1 MQRTLLWIFLSVS
14 FANTAQELNVFTEQ
28 DSLRGQVTLE
38 RIWWDLQQYDLSI
51 TIKTDP
57 KFLWGTNTI
66 SYTVLSANQLMQID
80 LQAPMQLL
88 KAMQDE
94 KELKITKRGN
104 AHFIEL
110 QKNQVAG
117 QQEQLVLTFSGKPKT
132 SKNPPWDAGF
142 TWSKDKNGLDF
153 VATSCQGQGAS
164 VWWPC
169 KDHMY
174 DEPDRG
180 VNLHYTVPENLVAV
194 GNGRLVGTELE
205 PSQKSKT
212 YHWKVTQPIN
222 NYGVHLSVGDYVHFD
237 EKYVGEAGILD
248 CSYYV
253 LRENLQ
259 KAKQQFKEAKRT
271 LEAFEYWFGPYPF
284 YEDSYK
290 LVEVPYLGMEHQSA
304 VTYGNGYENGY
315 RGTDLSGTGWG
326 LKFDF
331 IIVHESGHEWF
342 ANNITNKDIAD
353 MWIHESFTNYAESL
367 FLEYHYGKEAADAYV
382 TGLREGISNDRPI
395 IGHYGVNSQGSSDMY
410 FKGANM
416 LHTIRQL
423 FKNTQKWRALLR
435 GMNRQFYHQ
444 TVSTA
449 QIENYFS
456 KMLGQDLSKIFD
468 QYLRTSDIPVFE
480 YRIDENNFHYRWTN
494 TLAEFDM
501 PLKINHNN
509 TKMWIRPSN
518 TWKTIRFHEKTRHV
532 SVDKNFYIKIKMSKN
547 KSSDD

>member
-1 MQRTLLWIFLSVS
+1 
-14 FANTAQELNVFTEQ
+14 
-28 DSLRGQVTLE
+28 
-38 RIWWDLQQYDLSI
+38 
-51 TIKTDP
+51 
-57 KFLWGTNTI
+57 
-66 SYTVLSANQLMQID
+66 
-80 LQAPMQLL
+80 
-88 KAMQDE
+88 
-94 KELKITKRGN
+94 
-104 AHFIEL
+104 
-110 QKNQVAG
+110 
-117 QQEQLVLTFSGKPKT
+117 
-132 SKNPPWDAGF
+132 
-142 TWSKDKNGLDF
+142 
-153 VATSCQGQGAS
+153 
-164 VWWPC
+164 
-169 KDHMY
+169 
-174 DEPDRG
+174 
-180 VNLHYTVPENLVAV
+180 LHYTVPENLVAV

>member
-1 MQRTLLWIFLSVS
+1 MQDLLGQKTKTVSTLL
-14 FANTAQELNVFTEQ
+14 
-28 DSLRGQVTLE
+28 R
-38 RIWWDLQQYDLSI
+38 
-51 TIKTDP
+51 P
-57 KFLWGTNTI
+57 
-66 SYTVLSANQLMQID
+66 
-80 LQAPMQLL
+80 
-88 KAMQDE
+88 
-94 KELKITKRGN
+94 
-104 AHFIEL
+104 
-110 QKNQVAG
+110 VA
-117 QQEQLVLTFSGKPKT
+117 
-132 SKNPPWDAGF
+132 
-142 TWSKDKNGLDF
+142 KDKAPVYGGL
-153 VATSCQGQGAS
+153 AKTICTTNLTG
-164 VWWPC
+164 
-169 KDHMY
+169 
-174 DEPDRG
+174 G

-194 GNGRLVGTELE
+194 GNGRLVSTELE

-237 EKYVGEAGILD
+237 EKYVGEAGTLD

-423 FKNTQKWRALLR
+423 FKDAQKWRAMLR
-435 GMNRQFYHQ
+435 GMNREFYHQ

-449 QIENYFS
+449 QIENYIC
-456 KMLGQDLSKIFD
+456 KTLGQRSL
-468 QYLRTSDIPVFE
+468 
-480 YRIDENNFHYRWTN
+480 
-494 TLAEFDM
+494 
-501 PLKINHNN
+501 
-509 TKMWIRPSN
+509 
-518 TWKTIRFHEKTRHV
+518 
-532 SVDKNFYIKIKMSKN
+532 KNF
-547 KSSDD
+547 